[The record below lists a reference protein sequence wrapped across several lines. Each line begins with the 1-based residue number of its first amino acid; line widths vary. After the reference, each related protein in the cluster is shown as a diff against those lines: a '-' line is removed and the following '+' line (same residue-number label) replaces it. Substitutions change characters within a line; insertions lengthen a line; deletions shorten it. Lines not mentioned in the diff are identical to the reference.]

1 MRIVA
6 GTHKGRRIDAPA
18 GRDIRPTSDR
28 VRESLFNILD
38 HRDWGA
44 GGRSIV
50 IDAVVLDAFC
60 GTGALGL
67 EALSRGA
74 AHATFMDSSRDA
86 LAACRANV
94 AALGENARSD
104 ILQGDALHPV
114 RPRTPCT
121 LILMDPPYRADL
133 AGPALAALDEA
144 SWIAPGAVCAIETG
158 AKEDVETPEGFE
170 LLDTRKYGAAR
181 VTFMRKTP

>member
-18 GRDIRPTSDR
+18 GRDVRPTSDR

-38 HRDWGA
+38 HRDWGD
-44 GGRSIV
+44 GGRSV
-50 IDAVVLDAFC
+50 VLDAVVLDAFC

-74 AHATFMDSSRDA
+74 AHVTFMDSSRHA

-94 AALGENARSD
+94 AALGENAHCD

-121 LILMDPPYRADL
+121 MVLMDPPYRSDL
-133 AGPALAALDEA
+133 AAPALAALDA
-144 SWIAPGAVCAIETG
+144 AGWIAAGAICVVETG

-170 LLDTRKYGAAR
+170 LLDARKYGAAR
-181 VTFMRKTP
+181 VTFMRKAA

>member
-6 GTHKGRRIDAPA
+6 GTHKGRRIGAPA
-18 GRDIRPTSDR
+18 GRDVRPTSDR

-74 AHATFMDSSRDA
+74 AHVTFMDNSREA
-86 LAACRANV
+86 LSATRANV
-94 AALGENARSD
+94 DALGENARCD

-121 LILMDPPYRADL
+121 LVLMDPPYRADL
-133 AGPALAALDEA
+133 GAPALAALDA
-144 SWIAPGAVCAIETG
+144 AGWIAPGAVCVVESG
-158 AKEDVETPEGFE
+158 AKEDVETPAGFE
-170 LLDTRKYGAAR
+170 SMDARKYGAAR
-181 VTFMRKTP
+181 VTFFRKV